1 MPIASNFSQSRYDT
15 SYLDSLRNLSN
26 DFSTKGIQQEKLA
39 QDAINSANDMAY
51 KNARAKAQDAQ
62 NAVTNQMGYD
72 SLGVS
77 KEKIAIEQYN
87 NKSKNQASYNAL
99 YQKGLI
105 KEPYV
110 DGVDYGTQFDNVM
123 KATTTENNTKA
134 TAAQI
139 AASNASTNLS
149 NLTIDEVNKQNRIEK
164 AKAEANVF
172 LTTPQTKD
180 VTNPEWNKNKDI
192 VNNTTLVNPLDGGV
206 QLDPSQITSLKQL
219 SQKETELANLQKNS
233 PVVSQGV
240 GYNGPHMTVT
250 PEVEKLTNEV
260 NSLKSQVSP
269 EVLQK
274 VYPAVANGSLDK
286 FNSDKALVDSANTF
300 ISNPSNQTIK
310 DTRTPTKQETLAY
323 FKSQGADAITL
334 NAIAQQL
341 NSGDNTNNG
350 SGLSSLGSGSSNSPI
365 SSQVNKILGNDTKD
379 AKAQIYFD
387 EHNKKLLGEKEQYA
401 VNFNKYGKA
410 LQDAGINV
418 NVLKTNDGLEKAIK
432 ENLTPDGLPK
442 NSTIVK
448 EKLLA
453 TSLNDFVSKNKDDSD
468 NNSSTNISQFIDSN
482 KAVLSQIPTQELESF
497 LAGVQS
503 DYKNQGTFLKNLS
516 DGSPI
521 GDALDNRIKIWNQ
534 SHPKNLQ
541 LSDSQIGKFMSDN

>member
-1 MPIASNFSQSRYDT
+1 MPITSNFSQSRYDT

-72 SLGVS
+72 NLGVA

-123 KATTTENNTKA
+123 KAITTENNTKA

-139 AASNASTNLS
+139 AASQSSTDLNNLA
-149 NLTIDEVNKQNRIEK
+149 IDEVNQQKRIEK

-192 VNNTTLVNPLDGGV
+192 INNTPTVNPLDGV
-206 QLDPSQITSLKQL
+206 QFDPNQITSLK
-219 SQKETELANLQKNS
+219 ELANKEKQLMNVQKNIGNNNSSADWTGDSFLGS
-233 PVVSQGV
+233 PEEEQLSA
-240 GYNGPHMTVT
+240 
-250 PEVEKLTNEV
+250 EV
-260 NSLKSQVSP
+260 NSIRSKLSP
-269 EVLQK
+269 EVLK
-274 VYPAVANGSLDK
+274 TVYPAIANGSYDK
-286 FNSDKALVDSANTF
+286 YISDKALVDSANTF
-300 ISNPSNQTIK
+300 ISNPANQTIK
-310 DTRTPTKQETLAY
+310 DTRTPTPQETLAY
-323 FKSQGADAITL
+323 FNSQGADVITL
-334 NAIAQQL
+334 NAIAQHL
-341 NSGDNTNNG
+341 TGEGNSS

-379 AKAQIYFD
+379 AKTQIYFD

-410 LQDAGINV
+410 LQDAGVNV
-418 NVLKTNDGLEKAIK
+418 SVLKTNDGLEKAVK
-432 ENLTPDGLPK
+432 EYLTPEGLPK
-442 NSTIVK
+442 NSPIVK

-453 TSLNDFVSKNKDDSD
+453 TSLNDFVSKNKDDND

-482 KAVLSQIPTQELESF
+482 KSILSQIPTQELESF

>member
-72 SLGVS
+72 NLGVA

-123 KATTTENNTKA
+123 KAITTENNTKA

-139 AASNASTNLS
+139 TASESSTNLN
-149 NLTIDEVNKQNRIEK
+149 NLAIDEVNKQNRIEK

-180 VTNPEWNKNKDI
+180 VTNPEWDKNKEVI
-192 VNNTTLVNPLDGGV
+192 NNTPLVNPLNGV
-206 QLDPSQITSLKQL
+206 QWDTSQITSLNQL
-219 SQKETELANLQKNS
+219 KQKETELANLQKNS

-240 GYNGPHMTVT
+240 GYNGPRMTAT

-274 VYPAVANGSLDK
+274 VYPAIANGSYDK
-286 FNSDKALVDSANTF
+286 YISDKALVDSANTF
-300 ISNPSNQTIK
+300 ISNPANQTIK
-310 DTRTPTKQETLAY
+310 DTRTPTPQETLAY
-323 FKSQGADAITL
+323 FNSQGADVITL
-334 NAIAQQL
+334 NAIAQHL
-341 NSGDNTNNG
+341 TGGGNSS

-379 AKAQIYFD
+379 AKTQIYFN
-387 EHNKKLLGEKEQYA
+387 EYNKKVLGEQEQYA
-401 VNFNKYGKA
+401 VNFNKYSKA

-442 NSTIVK
+442 NSPIVK

-453 TSLNDFVSKNKDDSD
+453 TSLNDFVSKNKDDND

-482 KAVLSQIPTQELESF
+482 KSILSQIPTQELESF

-534 SHPKNLQ
+534 SHPKNLH